1 MVPFPFEFLSFPLL
15 GLQFDLFSLSFCIP
29 PFRCFVSTPYNQ
41 FGRGGNSHQQRA
53 AALAARTSEGGLRSK
68 VSNLGEVESEGA
80 MVKVVISQ
88 HSYPHDAGHSQVSTP
103 IKHSK
108 IDKDYQ
114 PLVVNCKKR
123 NIMCVKPKLVV

>member
-29 PFRCFVSTPYNQ
+29 PFRYFVSTHRTTSL
-41 FGRGGNSHQQRA
+41 GEGETLTSSEQR
-53 AALAARTSEGGLRSK
+53 LAARTSEGGLRSK

-103 IKHSK
+103 IKHYK
-108 IDKDYQ
+108 IDKDYH
-114 PLVVNCKKR
+114 PLVVNW
-123 NIMCVKPKLVV
+123 NIMCVKRKLVG